1 MTEKILK
8 NIGLTD
14 TVTITQYTF
23 FQTIGNFIMATGK
36 YGIIIGLSMV
46 LGGLAVA
53 GVDIKEKIVPKVIE
67 AIGGVEQSVEQKVNT
82 ADPGAVKEI
91 VKGSEQIMQ
100 GVGQIV
106 TGSPMNSAP
115 QMGFDNSSAQ
125 GIGGNP
131 QGMTEMTGAQGMT
144 EMTGAQ
150 GISGTQGMT
159 EAQGMTGM
167 PQMGGSKKTK
177 TKRKGK
183 RTRAKKHAN
192 SKSNKSQTKKCLFSK
207 GDKLYLNFC
216 I

>member
-106 TGSPMNSAP
+106 TGSPMNSSP
-115 QMGFDNSSAQ
+115 QMGFNNPSAQ
-125 GIGGNP
+125 GMGIGGNP
-131 QGMTEMTGAQGMT
+131 QGMTEAQGMSGAQEMSGAQGMT
-144 EMTGAQ
+144 EMPE
-150 GISGTQGMT
+150 GMSVN
-159 EAQGMTGM
+159 Q
-167 PQMGGSKKTK
+167 QMGGSKKTK

-183 RTRAKKHAN
+183 RTRAKKHVN